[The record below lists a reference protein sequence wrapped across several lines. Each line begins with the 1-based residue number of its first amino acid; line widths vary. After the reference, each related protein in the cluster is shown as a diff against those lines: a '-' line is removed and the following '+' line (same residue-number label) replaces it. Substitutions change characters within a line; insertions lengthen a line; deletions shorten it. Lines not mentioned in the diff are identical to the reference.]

1 MRKFEKKIKI
11 YLQFSILYL
20 IQFSNVKKYYMN
32 FLYLKLKETQLNPI
46 NNSRFHKCIFFSIKI
61 NKELKIEF
69 LNSKLAK

>member
-20 IQFSNVKKYYMN
+20 IFQCKKILYEFPIFKIERNTIESNK
-32 FLYLKLKETQLNPI
+32 QDSI
-46 NNSRFHKCIFFSIKI
+46 NVFFFFMKI